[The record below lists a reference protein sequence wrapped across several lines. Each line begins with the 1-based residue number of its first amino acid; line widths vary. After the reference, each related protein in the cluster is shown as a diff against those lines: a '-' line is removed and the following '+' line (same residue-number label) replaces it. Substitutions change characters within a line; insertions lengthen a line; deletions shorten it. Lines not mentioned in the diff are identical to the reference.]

1 MNLIFMG
8 PPGAGKGTQAKRI
21 AIAYN
26 LVQLSTGDML
36 RNAVEDGTDVGR
48 QVKAV
53 QAAGE
58 LVSDDIVVAIVAER
72 IAEEDCAEGF
82 ILDGFPR
89 TVAQADALDTMLA
102 KQGMKIDHVVEIQVD
117 DEKLI
122 ARIAG
127 RFSCNACGAAYHD
140 QFNRPK
146 VDDVC
151 DICGGDQFNR
161 RSDDNAEAV
170 AVRLDLYHGQTAP
183 LLPYYETQHVLRT
196 VDGMADIDAVT
207 AQIKSAIDGTEA
219 ID

>member
-21 AIAYN
+21 AIAFN

-48 QVKAV
+48 QVKVV
-53 QAAGE
+53 QASGE
-58 LVSDDIVVAIVAER
+58 LVSDDIVIAIVAER

-89 TVAQADALDTMLA
+89 TVAQADALDTMLT
-102 KQGMKIDHVVEIQVD
+102 KKGMKIDHVVEIQVD

-140 QFNRPK
+140 QFNRPE
-146 VDDVC
+146 VDNVC

-161 RSDDNAEAV
+161 RNYDNAEAV
-170 AVRLDLYHGQTAP
+170 AVRLNVYNEQTAP
-183 LLPYYETQHVLRT
+183 LLPYYEAQNALRSI
-196 VDGMADIDAVT
+196 DGMVEIDEVT
-207 AQIKSAIDGTEA
+207 AQIKSAINGTEA

>member
-21 AIAYN
+21 AAAYD

-36 RNAVEDGTDVGR
+36 RHAVEEGTEVGR
-48 QVKAV
+48 HAKAV
-53 QAAGE
+53 MDAGE
-58 LVSDDIVVAIVAER
+58 YVSDDIVVAIVSER
-72 IAEEDCAEGF
+72 IGQPECSSGF

-89 TVAQADALDTMLA
+89 TLNQAHSLDEVLDG
-102 KQGMKIDHVVEIQVD
+102 KGMIIDHVVMIRVD

-127 RFSCNACGAAYHD
+127 RFSCSTCDAAYHD

-146 VDDVC
+146 HKNVC
-151 DICGGDQFNR
+151 DICGGVQFSR

-170 AVRLDLYHGQTAP
+170 AVRLEVYYGQTAP
-183 LLPYYETQHVLRT
+183 LLPYYETKKSLRT

-207 AQIKSAIDGTEA
+207 EQIKSAINQHGSD
-219 ID
+219 

>member
-21 AIAYN
+21 AAAN
-26 LVQLSTGDML
+26 KLVQLSTGDML
-36 RNAVEDGTDVGR
+36 RNAVEQGTEVGR

-53 QAAGE
+53 LDAGE

-72 IAEEDCAEGF
+72 ICEADCANGF

-89 TVAQADALDTMLA
+89 TVAQASSLDEVLA
-102 KQGMKIDHVVEIQVD
+102 RKGLEIGHVVVIRVD

-122 ARIAG
+122 ARISG
-127 RFSCNACGAAYHD
+127 RFSCADCGATYHD

-146 VDDVC
+146 RANVC
-151 DICGGDQFNR
+151 DICGGVQFNR

-170 AVRLDLYHGQTAP
+170 AVRLEVYNGQTAP
-183 LLPYYETQHVLRT
+183 LLPYYEAQNRLRI

-207 AQIKSAIDGTEA
+207 EQINSVINGHGGD
-219 ID
+219 

>member
-1 MNLIFMG
+1 VNLIFMG
-8 PPGAGKGTQAKRI
+8 PPGAGKGTQAKRM
-21 AIAYN
+21 AAAYD

-36 RNAVEDGTDVGR
+36 RNAVEDGTDVGH

-53 QAAGE
+53 QASGE

-72 IAEEDCAEGF
+72 IAESDCAKGF

-89 TVAQADALDTMLA
+89 TVSQANSLDKMLA
-102 KQGMKIDHVVEIQVD
+102 GKGMKIDHVVEIRVD

-127 RFSCNACGAAYHD
+127 RFSCSDCGAAYHE

-146 VDDVC
+146 VENVC
-151 DICGGDQFNR
+151 DICGGVTFNR

-170 AVRLDLYHGQTAP
+170 AVRLNLYHGQTAP
-183 LLPYYETQHVLRT
+183 LLPYYEAQHTLRSI
-196 VDGMADIDAVT
+196 DGMAAIDQVT
-207 AQIKSAIDGTEA
+207 AQIKSAIEGTEA

>member
-21 AIAYN
+21 AAAYN

-48 QVKAV
+48 QIKAV

-58 LVSDDIVVAIVAER
+58 LVSDEIVVAIVADR
-72 IAEEDCAEGF
+72 IAEKDCEKGF

-89 TVAQADALDTMLA
+89 TVAQADALDKMLA
-102 KQGMKIDHVVEIQVD
+102 GKAMKIDHVVEIGVD

-146 VDDVC
+146 VENVC
-151 DICGGDQFNR
+151 DICGGVKFNR
-161 RSDDNAEAV
+161 RNDDNAEAV

-183 LLPYYETQHVLRT
+183 LLPYYEAQHTLRSI
-196 VDGMADIDAVT
+196 DGMADIDAVT
-207 AQIKSAIDGTEA
+207 AQIKSAIKDTET

>member
-1 MNLIFMG
+1 MG

-21 AIAYN
+21 AAAYD

-48 QVKAV
+48 QVEAV
-53 QAAGE
+53 QASGE

-72 IAEEDCAEGF
+72 IAETDCAKGF
-82 ILDGFPR
+82 LLDGFPR
-89 TVAQADALDTMLA
+89 TVAQADALEKMLDG
-102 KQGMKIDHVVEIQVD
+102 KGKKIDHVVEIRVD

-127 RFSCNACGAAYHD
+127 RFSCSDCGAAYHD
-140 QFNRPK
+140 EFNRPN
-146 VDDVC
+146 VDNVC
-151 DICGGDQFNR
+151 DLCGGVQFNR

-170 AVRLDLYHGQTAP
+170 AVRLNLYHGQTAP
-183 LLPYYETQHVLRT
+183 LLPYYEARNTLRSI
-196 VDGMADIDAVT
+196 DGMAAIDAVT
-207 AQIKSAIDGTEA
+207 AQIESAIEGTEA